1 MPLMTVADLIEKLRD
16 MPPGCFVGVEAADG
30 QLTTQIMEPRIEIV
44 PLSLKPA
51 NTDEDEEAFF
61 LDFQIVDEAELQI
74 VALRPSRSP
83 GDQTTAND
91 A

>member
-1 MPLMTVADLIEKLRD
+1 MTVSDLIEKLRD

-30 QLTTQIMEPRIEIV
+30 QLTTRIMEPRIEIV
-44 PLSLKPA
+44 PLSLGPA
-51 NTDEDEEAFF
+51 NMDEDEEVISW
-61 LDFQIVDEAELQI
+61 DFQIVDEAELQI

-83 GDQTTAND
+83 GDQATAND